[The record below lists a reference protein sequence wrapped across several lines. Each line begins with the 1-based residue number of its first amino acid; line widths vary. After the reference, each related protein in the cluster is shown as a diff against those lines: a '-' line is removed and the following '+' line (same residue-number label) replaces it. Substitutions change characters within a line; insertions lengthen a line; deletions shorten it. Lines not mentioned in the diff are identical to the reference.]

1 MSLLSVILLCLG
13 VALVVAVVTTVV
25 VTLRLRHK
33 VTFMLDAL
41 EDGETGFRYREPR
54 HSLFGFNRT
63 LNRLRG
69 LYDREVYAISEQ
81 NRYYG
86 KMLDNTKTGIIVY
99 ISSTKRFGQVIYS
112 NAAAMQILGMTT
124 MNHIRQLST
133 ISPSLETDFYEVSD
147 NNELRSA
154 FYNERNKI
162 TISLTATL
170 AEVAGEE
177 VKIVTFNNITDDL
190 EHGEEMSWNKLIR
203 VLNHEI
209 MNTITPIASLSD
221 AFSEDL
227 HEARKNGGATL
238 NLEELEQ
245 GFDTIA
251 SSSKGLIQFVNNYRN
266 LTRVSAPVKRAFF
279 VRDVI
284 EQVMKLVEE
293 QVREQGAKLT
303 YVEKS
308 EDVLLYADE
317 QQISQII
324 INLVKNALQAEAT
337 KIEIES
343 KINFSEQ
350 VVVSVS
356 NNGRPISLESQE
368 EIFVPFYTTKQDGSG
383 IGLSLSRQIM
393 RLHNGTILL
402 ERSDERITTFSLY
415 FK

>member
-1 MSLLSVILLCLG
+1 MTTLSVILLCLG
-13 VALVVAVVTTVV
+13 VAFVVAVLTTVV
-25 VTLRLRHK
+25 VTLGLRQK
-33 VTFMLDAL
+33 VTFMIDAL

-54 HSLFGFNRT
+54 FSVFGFNRT
-63 LNRLRG
+63 LNRLRR
-69 LYDREVYAISEQ
+69 LFDREMYAISEQ

-86 KMLDNTKTGIIVY
+86 KMLDNTKTAIIVY
-99 ISSTKRFGQVIYS
+99 VCSPKRHGQVIYS
-112 NAAAMQILGMTT
+112 NAAAMQILGIATLS
-124 MNHIRQLST
+124 HIRQLST
-133 ISPSLETDFYEVSD
+133 ISPSLETDFRQVSD

-162 TISLTATL
+162 TISINATL

-190 EHGEEMSWNKLIR
+190 EHGEELSWNKLIR

-227 HEARKNGGATL
+227 HKAQQNGGATL
-238 NLEELEQ
+238 NLSELEQ
-245 GFDTIA
+245 GFETIA
-251 SSSKGLIQFVNNYRN
+251 TSSKGLIQFVNNYRN
-266 LTRVSAPVKRAFF
+266 LTRISAPVKRAFY
-279 VRDVI
+279 VRDLI
-284 EQVMKLVEE
+284 EQVRKLTEE
-293 QVREQGAKLT
+293 QIRTMGANLT

-317 QQISQII
+317 QQIAQII
-324 INLVKNALQAEAT
+324 INLVKNALQADAL

-350 VVVSVS
+350 VVISVS
-356 NNGRPISLESQE
+356 NNGRPISHASQE
-368 EIFVPFYTTKQDGSG
+368 EIFVPFYTTKPDGSG

-402 ERSDERITTFSLY
+402 ERSDDRITTFSLY